1 MNIYLLEQDSVNGYD
16 TYDSCVVIAE
26 SEQRARE
33 MHPYL
38 DYTTSVLVIW
48 NDEKLAWVYLDDG
61 RIYRRSG
68 DEYTNWA
75 HKPDDVKAT
84 LIGSANGRAYRRR
97 QVICASFN
105 AG

>member
-1 MNIYLLEQDSVNGYD
+1 MNIYLLEQDSVVDYD

-38 DYTTSVLVIW
+38 NYTTSVSVIW
-48 NDEKLAWVYLDDG
+48 NDEKLAWVYSDDG
-61 RIYRRSG
+61 RVYRYSG
-68 DEYTNWA
+68 DKYTNWA
-75 HKPDDVKAT
+75 HKPDDVTAT
-84 LIGSANGRAYRRR
+84 LIGSASPSFDGSRK
-97 QVICASFN
+97 VICASFN